1 MDHQEQIAE
10 LHFLLRQCGHR
21 LHGKRRGGKA
31 SQRRVLRILTKYGEQ
46 TQHQLQERMGVQQ
59 GSLSELV
66 KKLEARGLVART
78 RAPQDRRQVL
88 IRLTDAGRAEC
99 EANHQRFLEHNEA
112 LFAPLTQEEQETL
125 RQMLTRLL
133 RAWEAQDEEER
144 NQHSEHSEQEAC
156 H

>member
-1 MDHQEQIAE
+1 MNQQEQTTE
-10 LHFLLRQCGHR
+10 LLFLLRRCGHR
-21 LHGKRRGGKA
+21 LHGKRGGGRV
-31 SQRRVLRILTKYGEQ
+31 SQQRVLRILTKYGEQ

-66 KKLEARGLVART
+66 KKLETKGLVTRT

-88 IRLTDAGRAEC
+88 IRLTDAGRAESD
-99 EANHQRFLEHNEA
+99 AQYQHFLERNEA
-112 LFAPLTQEEQETL
+112 LFAPLTQEEQAAL

-133 RAWEAQDEEER
+133 QAWEEQDGEAQPR
-144 NQHSEHSEQEAC
+144 QGEQEAC